1 MLHWFQKELIS
12 SAAADWID
20 ECALWTLEQFGADAF
35 WQHTQLVLPDS
46 THFPEK
52 VSGPGPMAQY
62 VLGRVTEMAGV
73 AHWPWQLV
81 DSRLSQP
88 TAPPLLG
95 IDPQQRFA
103 QGEAP
108 APGLLAAAQGPAPT
122 TALQIPLVIDQVSKP
137 QDLVASL
144 AHSCAQHMLWQSQKT
159 PPGGMEYFEQASE
172 VLAVFAGF
180 GIMLTNSAYTYR
192 GSCAR
197 CYNPRANRQAS
208 LSESES
214 VYALALF
221 CHLKQQPLDK
231 VFKYLKPHLK
241 NSFKLASK
249 QIKNRPG
256 LAAQHLRLT

>member
-20 ECALWTLEQFGADAF
+20 ECALWSVEKFGSKAFLED
-35 WQHTQLVLPDS
+35 TQLVLPDA

-62 VLGRVTEMAGV
+62 VLHRVTQLAGV
-73 AHWPWQLV
+73 AHWPWQIC
-81 DSRLSQP
+81 DSRQA
-88 TAPPLLG
+88 TANSPALIG
-95 IDPQQRFA
+95 VDTQQRFLESGPPQA
-103 QGEAP
+103 QSS
-108 APGLLAAAQGPAPT
+108 PT
-122 TALQIPLVIDQVSKP
+122 SAITLQVPVVVDQLSKP
-137 QDLVASL
+137 QDLVASI
-144 AHSCAQHMLWQSQKT
+144 AHTCAQHMLWQSQET
-159 PPGGMEYFEQASE
+159 PPGGMAYFEQAAE
-172 VLAVFAGF
+172 VLAVFSGF

-221 CHLKQQPLDK
+221 CHLKKIPSDK

-249 QIKNRPG
+249 QIRNRPELNG
-256 LAAQHLRLT
+256 QLRLQ